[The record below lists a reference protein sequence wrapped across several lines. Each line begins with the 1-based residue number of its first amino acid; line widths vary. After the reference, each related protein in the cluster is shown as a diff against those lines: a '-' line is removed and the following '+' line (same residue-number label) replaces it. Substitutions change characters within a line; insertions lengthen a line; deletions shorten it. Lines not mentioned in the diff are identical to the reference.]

1 MNRKSWRFMGVFV
14 LLCLLAVAP
23 ANGASTPL
31 EFWGGWTG
39 PDGGIVRDA
48 VKEWN
53 EKNPSVQINLT
64 IQQWAPLYDAFF
76 VAAGG
81 KKSPDILASHPVE
94 LSQFA
99 DKGLILP
106 LEDLLAGTQIKLS
119 NYAPNVWEANSYKGK
134 LYGVPL
140 DFHMYGLFYNLDL
153 VKKAGVTI
161 PKEPMNAEQFLKV
174 LRALTLDKNGKHPGE
189 AGFDPANIV
198 QYGVNQHT
206 NHHAFYQWWGLYNQL
221 GGTLISDD
229 GKKCGLN
236 IDNAVKA
243 WQWLQDL
250 VYTHQV
256 APQGQTDYP
265 RDFMSGRTAM
275 QISGPWER
283 LAFVVATKEKKFNW
297 SVAPYPVIFQ
307 KRAVWGYGHAFT
319 IPTYGDPSKRAASVK
334 FIEWFAASPR
344 WAKTGQVPVFKGMT
358 DSAEFK
364 AIPGWEVF
372 ASQLPY
378 TTMLQASTKFND
390 IYSSSAPTP
399 MMVLGQNIILKKADP
414 RAESQKACEA
424 ITGILS
430 IP

>member
-1 MNRKSWRFMGVFV
+1 VI
-14 LLCLLAVAP
+14 LLAIIAFTPIP
-23 ANGASTPL
+23 AASVTL

-39 PDGGIVRDA
+39 SDGDA
-48 VKEWN
+48 VREIVKDWN
-53 EKNPSVQINLT
+53 AKNPDVQVNLT
-64 IQQWAPLYDAFF
+64 IQQWSPLYDAFL
-76 VAAGG
+76 VAASG
-81 KKSPDILASHPVE
+81 KKSPDLLATHTPE
-94 LSQFA
+94 LAQFIE
-99 DKGLILP
+99 KGLLLP
-106 LEDLLAGTQIKLS
+106 LESILAATKINPG

-140 DFHMYGLFYNLDL
+140 DFHMYGLFYNVDL

-221 GGTLISDD
+221 GGALIADD
-229 GKKCGLN
+229 GKKCVLN
-236 IDNAVKA
+236 IDNAAKA
-243 WQWLQDL
+243 WTWLQDL
-250 VYTHQV
+250 VYKYNV

-275 QISGPWER
+275 MISGPWER
-283 LAFVVATKEKKFNW
+283 LAFVVANKEKGFNW
-297 SVAPYPVIFQ
+297 SVAPYPVIFG

-319 IPTYGDPSKRAASVK
+319 IPTYGDPAKRAASIK

-358 DSAEFK
+358 ESAEFK

-372 ASQLPY
+372 AEQLPY
-378 TTMLQASTKFND
+378 EKMLQASTKFND

-414 RAESQKACEA
+414 RAESQKACET